1 MANRV
6 TATEVKAIMDGVT
19 LADSVIDS
27 YITGANELVT
37 HNLGSSSLP
46 VGILKEIERWLS
58 AHLVAIT
65 RERQAK
71 KEGAGGASIE
81 YTGEWGSGLRSTSFG
96 QMAMA
101 LDTTGTLAGLEGKSA
116 GIYAIPTVYES

>member
-19 LADSVIDS
+19 LADAIIDS
-27 YITGANELVT
+27 YIIGANTIVT
-37 HNLGSSSLP
+37 DNLATSGLSTAM
-46 VGILKEIERWLS
+46 LKEIERWLA

-65 RERQAK
+65 RERTAK

-81 YTGEWGSGLRSTSFG
+81 YTGDWGEGFSSTSYG
-96 QMAMA
+96 QTAVA
-101 LDTTGTLAGLEGKSA
+101 LDSTGTLAGLTGKSA
-116 GIYAIPTVYES
+116 SIYAVPTTY

>member
-27 YITGANELVT
+27 YITGANIVVT
-37 HNLGSSSLP
+37 DNLGISGLSI
-46 VGILKEIERWLS
+46 GMLKEIERWLS

-81 YTGEWGSGLRSTSFG
+81 YTGEWGSGLKSTSYG
-96 QMAMA
+96 QMALA
-101 LDTTGTLAGLEGKSA
+101 LDSTGVLAGLEGKSA
-116 GIYAIPTVYES
+116 GMYAVPTTYID